1 MINSLFSFK
10 KNVLIKKNL
19 KETEF
24 DYFKNH
30 LFIKNLLSNGE
41 CDNILNELSKTEWN
55 KVGVDGKTQNYKQG
69 DTTGS
74 LRATSFNNEISN
86 TIWERISSENL
97 LFPINSIDF
106 DGKQWEPIGIN
117 PLIRFIKYEKGGWLI
132 PHYDYP
138 YIQDENTRTLKTVL
152 IYLTNNRSGGTR
164 FLKDPQENT
173 NIHERDYSDWTKMA
187 PEKLVKKEILAETN
201 KSIVFPHRIF
211 HDGGLLLDDKSKI
224 IMFTDILYKKA

>member
-117 PLIRFIKYEKGGWLI
+117 PLIRFIKYEKGNFLI
-132 PHYDYP
+132 PHYDAP
-138 YIQDENTRTLKTVL
+138 YIQDPFHKTLSTL
-152 IYLTNNRSGGTR
+152 IIHLTDNNSGSTD
-164 FLKDPQENT
+164 FIKDPQK
-173 NIHERDYSDWTKMA
+173 NINIYERDYSDWASM
-187 PEKLVKKEILAETN
+187 PKKESIE
-201 KSIVFPHRIF
+201 KSIKPNKGSALIFNHRTLHSSSILKI
-211 HDGGLLLDDKSKI
+211 GTKI
-224 IMFTDILYKKA
+224 ILRTDILYRVKA